1 MNKPFSAWKEGAPL
15 YGLLLFI
22 GVVSSVFGY
31 WAVGVVFLAAGLFTL
46 YFFRDPERTITADRL
61 EAVSPADGTIVA
73 VEELQETPHYDGPC
87 RRISIFLSI
96 LDVHV
101 NRAPAAGRILEI
113 IYKPGRFLNA
123 MKPETSECNASNTIF
138 MKTDR
143 GMMTVR
149 QISGAIAR
157 RIICRVSK
165 GESLGMG
172 EKFGMIRFGSRTE
185 LYLPLEAT
193 VCVNVHDRV
202 RAGTSIV
209 ARFKS

>member
-1 MNKPFSAWKEGAPL
+1 
-15 YGLLLFI
+15 
-22 GVVSSVFGY
+22 
-31 WAVGVVFLAAGLFTL
+31 
-46 YFFRDPERTITADRL
+46 
-61 EAVSPADGTIVA
+61 
-73 VEELQETPHYDGPC
+73 
-87 RRISIFLSI
+87 
-96 LDVHV
+96 
-101 NRAPAAGRILEI
+101 
-113 IYKPGRFLNA
+113 

-157 RIICRVSK
+157 RIICRV
-165 GESLGMG
+165 GERDFLDIGD
-172 EKFGMIRFGSRTE
+172 KFGMIRFGSRTE

-193 VCVNVHDRV
+193 VCVNVRDRV